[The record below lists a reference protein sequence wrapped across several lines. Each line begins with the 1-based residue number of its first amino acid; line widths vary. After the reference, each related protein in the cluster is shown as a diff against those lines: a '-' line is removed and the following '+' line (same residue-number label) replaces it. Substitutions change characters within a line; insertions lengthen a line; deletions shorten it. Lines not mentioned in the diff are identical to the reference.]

1 MNFPKYSVGRY
12 CPSLYQFFTYII
24 WIKSHLIQANLW
36 GIAIDKNNVIAA
48 GHSYG
53 GITAQ
58 SSGGAKTYSRDNLNK
73 IIYEPDN
80 RFKGILAISPPGF
93 ISVSGFGISEFFFKN
108 MLDELGIKINLF
120 RVGEYKGAAETYVR
134 TDFSDENEE
143 QYLNLLNY
151 RMTNYLDRISFSR
164 GMEKDKL
171 LSIINNF
178 ETELP
183 KDALNNKLIDSLIYE
198 DEMSNYLKIKV
209 DSSYKKIS
217 LLKYINCGKNMSIVD

>member
-1 MNFPKYSVGRY
+1 
-12 CPSLYQFFTYII
+12 
-24 WIKSHLIQANLW
+24 
-36 GIAIDKNNVIAA
+36 
-48 GHSYG
+48 
-53 GITAQ
+53 
-58 SSGGAKTYSRDNLNK
+58 
-73 IIYEPDN
+73 
-80 RFKGILAISPPGF
+80 
-93 ISVSGFGISEFFFKN
+93 

-143 QYLNLLNY
+143 QSNLLNY
-151 RMTNYLDRISFSR
+151 RMTNYIDRISSSR
-164 GMEKDKL
+164 GIEKDKL
-171 LSIINNF
+171 LSIIDDF

-217 LLKYINCGKNMSIVD
+217 LLKYRKTLTNNRYNKNKIAVLYAIGGFYLVLEMMVFIQNL